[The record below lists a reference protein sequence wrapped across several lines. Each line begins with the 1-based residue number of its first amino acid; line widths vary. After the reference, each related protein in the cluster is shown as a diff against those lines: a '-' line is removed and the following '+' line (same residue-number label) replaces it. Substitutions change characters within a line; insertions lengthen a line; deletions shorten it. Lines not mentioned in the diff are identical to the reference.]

1 MKYDIQIKGNSIGG
15 RQGYAWV
22 CNSGEVKVLTAD
34 FEAPQEYEDY
44 KKYGKAKVTWN
55 YRGHESHKTCTLA
68 NNEGTW
74 ELTSGGTFLSGS
86 FGYHDLMEM
95 IEDAQLQ
102 VLKPEDIVA
111 IACYSST
118 TIYIRLYKLGKVDI
132 HCSTVARLQE
142 LTDEEMAD
150 VKCNILKWLRL

>member
-1 MKYDIQIKGNSIGG
+1 MKYDIQIAENMIGG

-44 KKYGKAKVTWN
+44 KEYGKAKVIWN

-68 NNEGTW
+68 CENGTW
-74 ELTSGGTFLSGS
+74 ELTSGGTFISGS

-95 IEDAQLQ
+95 VEEAQLQ
-102 VLKPEDIVA
+102 VLRPDDTIAIVTYTSKA
-111 IACYSST
+111 AMVK
-118 TIYIRLYKLGKVDI
+118 LYKLGKVDI
-132 HCSTVARLQE
+132 HCSIVAHLIE
-142 LTDEEMAD
+142 LTEEEMAD
-150 VKCNILKWLRL
+150 VKIRIENWLRR